1 MRTSPTTAR
10 NERAAWRRLTDAL
23 GNRTRRAFVH
33 LDYEGDHKPEHSVS
47 RVPSGHHAGVAVPSR
62 DLPAP

>member
-1 MRTSPTTAR
+1 MRTSPNNSTDRTCRFA
-10 NERAAWRRLTDAL
+10 ETDAL
-23 GNRTRRAFVH
+23 GQPNHRAFVH

-47 RVPSGHHAGVAVPSR
+47 RVPSGHHAGVAPAPR